1 MRKIILASSSPRR
14 KEIFAKTGLSFE
26 VQASS
31 YEEDMSLDM
40 SPIELSEH
48 LSFEKAKA
56 VAEKNQDAIIIA
68 ADSFV
73 VCDNKY
79 LGKPK
84 TEKEAK
90 EMLKMLSGKEYEIVT
105 GASIIDS
112 KDSRSVSFHETI
124 KVFMK
129 ELSSETIDRYVKT
142 GEPMDKAGAY
152 AIQGIG
158 AVLIEKIEGDFF
170 GAMGLPLSRLSEELK
185 SFGINI
191 L

>member
-1 MRKIILASSSPRR
+1 
-14 KEIFAKTGLSFE
+14 

-31 YEEDMSLDM
+31 YEEEMNLDM

-56 VAEKNQDAIIIA
+56 VAEKNQDVIVIA

-90 EMLKMLSGKEYEIVT
+90 EMLKMLSGKEHKIVT
-105 GASIIDS
+105 GVSIIDS
-112 KDSRSVSFHETI
+112 KDNRSVSFHETI

-129 ELSSETIDRYVKT
+129 KLSPETIDRYIET
-142 GEPMDKAGAY
+142 GEPSDKAGAY

-170 GAMGLPLSRLSEELK
+170 AAMGLPLSRLSEELK

>member
-1 MRKIILASSSPRR
+1 LASTSPRR

-26 VQASS
+26 VQASP

-40 SPIELSEH
+40 SPIKLSEH

-56 VAEKNQDAIIIA
+56 VAEKSQDAIVIA

-73 VCDNKY
+73 ACDNKY

-84 TEKEAK
+84 TKEEAK
-90 EMLKMLSGKEYEIVT
+90 EMLKMLSGKEHEIFT
-105 GASIIDS
+105 GVSIIDS

-129 ELSSETIDRYVKT
+129 KLSPETIDRYVKT
-142 GEPMDKAGAY
+142 GEPLDKAGAY